1 MVRFAAFP
9 VTGSRTTTFRAHTRR
24 HLRAK
29 ATLLHQGQ
37 GWDRDAVVVDLGFG
51 GACVE
56 VGEVLSPGDRV
67 TLSLVAPNLWDP
79 LLVSGQVAWVR
90 PGNGLAVTAAG
101 VAFDLVHP
109 TTLWAIF
116 EMMGALD
123 YDG

>member
-1 MVRFAAFP
+1 
-9 VTGSRTTTFRAHTRR
+9 VTGSRTTTFRAHARR

-56 VGEVLSPGDRV
+56 VGEALAQGDRV

-90 PGNGLAVTAAG
+90 PSRIDRGGGLAMTTAG